1 MHRFYEILLKIHSF
15 FVTLKNTV
23 KPWQT
28 VREPVWEV
36 LRGSRPLRVF
46 PAAPQ
51 GKRALSE
58 NFRMRTKPLWKEAK
72 QGAKRCFYCFARR
85 SRYFVGVM
93 CSSRLNTL

>member
-28 VREPVWEV
+28 VREP
-36 LRGSRPLRVF
+36 VF

-85 SRYFVGVM
+85 SRYCVGVM